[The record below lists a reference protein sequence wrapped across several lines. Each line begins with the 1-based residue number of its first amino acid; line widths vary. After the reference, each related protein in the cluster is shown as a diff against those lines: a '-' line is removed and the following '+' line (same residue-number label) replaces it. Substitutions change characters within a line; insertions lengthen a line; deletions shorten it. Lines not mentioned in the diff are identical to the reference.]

1 MFKRALTYSSL
12 FSALFLTSCGDHSLL
27 NCSDVECLFEEVSN
41 ILARTG
47 WLAEEEDL
55 NNIPEDIPE
64 QNTDGNLPSFAS
76 LETRFPPIGDQGQ
89 YGTCVAWAAGY
100 NLKTAL
106 NAIDKGWKDTD
117 LSNKANQTSPKDL
130 WFAIDNSKKNSGC
143 NGTNFEPAL
152 DALIAKG
159 AASLSSVP
167 YNMGSCSGSAAGN
180 SGDKL
185 ANYRKIAY
193 NNALAGGSG
202 ASGMNAAN
210 FKTYLAQGRPILI
223 GAKLGDRFMRWNSSS
238 VISSDTYGDPGM
250 QHAYHAM
257 VLAGY
262 DDSKGAKGAFR
273 VRNSW
278 GSSWGD
284 KGSIWVDYDFFLKNF
299 TFTAFVAQNPAPPVS
314 SSVRADQLLAGY
326 DLLAATAEDFEDP
339 DATSPLERAFSY
351 EVFNSGKETIL
362 ASQRWTVLYMYY
374 NAFNANE
381 FDIIFEDDY
390 TDEFGKGE
398 GDKASSDAIAG
409 GYWNNANVESGRK
422 AGEAEYGDGGFYI
435 SYEMPKISGRYY
447 LVVYADAYN
456 KIDESN
462 EDNNFYFLGA
472 EGGKPL
478 EFDEGIML
486 SKPASAKILAKKA
499 SGGKIEATAKSVQE
513 IGGSPNAY
521 TPEEIKKLVLKSKKD
536 GVLAKKIAEHSGSK
550 AVKKRRVVN

>member
-1 MFKRALTYSSL
+1 MFKRTLAYFSL
-12 FSALFLTSCGDHSLL
+12 FSALFLTSCGEHGLSDLL
-27 NCSDVECLFEEVSN
+27 NCSDLECLLEEV
-41 ILARTG
+41 IARTG
-47 WLAEEEDL
+47 WLAEDENL
-55 NNIPEDIPE
+55 NDIPEDIPTE
-64 QNTDGNLPSFAS
+64 DIPDGSLPKVAS
-76 LETRFPPIGDQGQ
+76 LEARFPPIGNQGQ

-117 LSNKANQTSPKDL
+117 LSSKANQTSPKDL
-130 WFAIDNSKKNSGC
+130 WFAIDNSKKGSGC

-152 DALIAKG
+152 DALISKG
-159 AASLSSVP
+159 AASLSSAP
-167 YNMGSCSGSAAGN
+167 YNMGSCSGTPVGN
-180 SGDKL
+180 SGDRL

-202 ASGMNAAN
+202 ASGMNADN

-262 DDSKGAKGAFR
+262 DDSKNAFR

-284 KGSIWVDYDFFLKNF
+284 NGSIWVDYSFFLRSF
-299 TFTAFVAQNPAPPVS
+299 AFTAFVAQNPAPPVS
-314 SSVRADQLLAGY
+314 SVVREDQLLAGY
-326 DLLAATAEDFEDP
+326 DLLAATAEDFPDP
-339 DATSPLERAFSY
+339 DATSQLERAFSY
-351 EVFNSGKETIL
+351 EVFNSGRERIL
-362 ASQRWTVLYMYY
+362 ASDKWTVLYMYY

-381 FDIIFEDDY
+381 FDIIFEDYY
-390 TDEFGKGE
+390 TDEFGEGE
-398 GDKASSDAIAG
+398 GDKASSDALAG
-409 GYWNNANVESGRK
+409 GYWNNANVEPGRK
-422 AGEAEYGDGGFYI
+422 AGEAEYGDEGFYI
-435 SYEMPKISGRYY
+435 SYKMPKITGRYY
-447 LVVYADAYN
+447 LVVYADAYD
-456 KIDESN
+456 KIKESN

-478 EFDEGIML
+478 EFANGIML
-486 SKPASAKILAKKA
+486 SEPASAKILAKKA

-521 TPEEIKKLVLKSKKD
+521 TPEEIKKLVLKSKKN
-536 GVLAKKIAEHSGSK
+536 GVLAKKIAERSGGK
-550 AVKKRRVVN
+550 VVKKRRVAN